1 MSVYYPRDERSEP
14 SQKYRRPR
22 RFFSITGVIIGLI
35 LGVAGGLYIAW
46 EVAPVQEVDVE
57 PWQLSED
64 DKASYIVA
72 VALSYSYD
80 GDLNEAVKRLLDLR
94 LGSDPIQEVAD
105 VACQLST
112 SGYVNSTS
120 GLRAV
125 RSMMN
130 FYQLQGR
137 TGCAD
142 TLIEVQENPPT
153 AVIQVELATPTP
165 TLVPPD
171 TKTPTPENATVAAPT
186 PTPLTIPTS
195 APQGSFLAF
204 VNTVCSAT
212 ESGLIQVYVYEINGS
227 TGIPGQRIR
236 VRWDGGESIFF
247 TGLMPERGP
256 AYADFEMEE
265 GGSYRVD
272 MPGLS
277 EPLQNALSAVPCND
291 PTTGERAIITYRVIF
306 RPAF

>member
-1 MSVYYPRDERSEP
+1 MSAYYPRDERSEP
-14 SQKYRRPR
+14 SRKYRRPR
-22 RFFSITGVIIGLI
+22 RFFSLTGVIIGLA
-35 LGVAGGLYIAW
+35 LGLAGGLYIAW
-46 EVAPVQEVDVE
+46 EIAPVQEVDVE
-57 PWQLSED
+57 PWQLSEE
-64 DKASYIVA
+64 DKASYVVA

-142 TLIEVQENPPT
+142 TLIEAQANPPT

-171 TKTPTPENATVAAPT
+171 TKTPTPENVTVIVPT

-204 VNTVCSAT
+204 VNTVCST
-212 ESGLIQVYVYEINGS
+212 SESGLIQVYVYEVNGS
-227 TGIPGQRIR
+227 TGIPGQRVR

-247 TGLMPERGP
+247 TGLMPERGT

-265 GGSYRVD
+265 GTSYRVD

-277 EPLQNALSAVPCND
+277 EPLQDALPAVPCND
-291 PTTGERAIITYRVIF
+291 STTGERAIITYRVIF

>member
-1 MSVYYPRDERSEP
+1 MSAYYPREESVDP
-14 SQKYRRPR
+14 SRKYRRPR
-22 RFFSITGVIIGLI
+22 RFFSITGVILGLV
-35 LGVAGGLYIAW
+35 LGLAGGLYIAW
-46 EVAPVQEVDVE
+46 EIAPVQEVDVE
-57 PWQLSED
+57 PWQLSAD
-64 DKASYIVA
+64 DKASYMVA
-72 VALSYSYD
+72 VALSYAYD

-94 LGSDPIQEVAD
+94 LGSDPIQAVAD

-112 SGYVNSTS
+112 SGYVNNSS

-125 RSMMN
+125 RSMMH

-142 TLIEVQENPPT
+142 SLIEVQDTPPT
-153 AVIQVELATPTP
+153 AVIQVELATSTP

-171 TKTPTPENATVAAPT
+171 TKTPTPENVNVVVPT
-186 PTPLTIPTS
+186 PTPLIIPTS
-195 APQGSFLAF
+195 APQGSFIAL
-204 VNTVCSAT
+204 VNTVCSTT
-212 ESGLIQVYVYEINGS
+212 ESGLIQVYVYEVNGS

-247 TGLMPERGP
+247 TGLMPERGA

-265 GGSYRVD
+265 GVSYRVD

-277 EPLQNALSAVPCND
+277 EPLQDTLPAVPCND
-291 PTTGERAIITYRVIF
+291 STTGERAIITYRVIF